1 MDGSHWRWK
10 RRACALVAYPCAA
23 RAYCKKRGTN
33 FYPWR
38 AGCNAKLP
46 QESVSRIRATG
57 ALRVLRARSSTGL
70 PTVRISDGAG
80 CYTSLAVEAAMTQM
94 NCNHAAGMFVKSF
107 RQGLILPYRHTL
119 AQLTLCGNVSRSMCR
134 LPWALVCRKPERTLF
149 RGNKRD
155 NGIAIS

>member
-1 MDGSHWRWK
+1 MRLLWTCDAVALD
-10 RRACALVAYPCAA
+10 RAHSSWCARSGRVTLALEEAGMCISCLPCAA

-94 NCNHAAGMFVKSF
+94 NCNHAAGMF
-107 RQGLILPYRHTL
+107 
-119 AQLTLCGNVSRSMCR
+119 
-134 LPWALVCRKPERTLF
+134 
-149 RGNKRD
+149 D
-155 NGIAIS
+155 